1 MCRVAQQQLATPGSA
16 NLQLDAS
23 MLDLIYVLG
32 TIAFFVLMLLYVRAC
47 ERLGRDTGDGSENT
61 P

>member
-1 MCRVAQQQLATPGSA
+1 MCRVAQQQLATPGSV

-47 ERLGRDTGDGSENT
+47 ERLGRDTTDHTEHT